1 MMGVVCRPLEI
12 VKTQSKG
19 DHMFARLFTT
29 GVCFFVS
36 TLARVATITA
46 ISMTLGLPARAEQAN
61 VSRTPQQRQGNAVTQ
76 WNAIA
81 LDAFAPTEGT
91 NPMMQS
97 RTFAILHAAI
107 HDALNAIDRR
117 FEPYTAGLADSSNA
131 NADAA
136 VAAAAREI
144 LITLVPEQAA
154 LIDAAYD
161 RALTT
166 IPDGVS
172 KIAGIATGQAAARAT
187 LDRRQRDGA
196 EAATQPAYV
205 PRSGPGEY
213 QFTEPFTLAFQPGW
227 GRIQPFVI

>member
-61 VSRTPQQRQGNAVTQ
+61 VSRTPQQRQGNAVTD
-76 WNAIA
+76 WNAVA
-81 LDAFAPTEGT
+81 LDALAPTEGT

-117 FEPYTAGLADSSNA
+117 FEPYTPGLAAMPDASV
-131 NADAA
+131 DAA
-136 VAAAAREI
+136 VAAAAREVLVA
-144 LITLVPEQAA
+144 LIPGQATF
-154 LIDAAYD
+154 IDAAYD
-161 RALTT
+161 RAL
-166 IPDGVS
+166 
-172 KIAGIATGQAAARAT
+172 
-187 LDRRQRDGA
+187 
-196 EAATQPAYV
+196 
-205 PRSGPGEY
+205 
-213 QFTEPFTLAFQPGW
+213 
-227 GRIQPFVI
+227 